1 MTTQRGQST
10 WFDAQ
15 TTAALLAI
23 DPHGLGGICVKSQ
36 FGPIRDA
43 WFALMQTQI
52 ASGAHFQKIPLQIQD
67 EQLLGGLDLEATLQ
81 YGKPIY
87 SAGLLAKSHGGFIVL
102 PMAERISP
110 HTIAHIL
117 QVVDRGEVRHPQQ
130 TAEFTPCAFGMIA
143 FDEGIAPDE
152 SIHPRLAEHM
162 AFEVRLD
169 QLSQNDCADSL
180 EITPTVIAEAKKR
193 LPEIGCDASFI
204 ESLMQSAAAFGVD
217 SIRAGLFAVRAA
229 KALAALR
236 NQDAVTEDE
245 VVDAARLVLSHRAT
259 RMPSS
264 REEQVPDDSADN
276 TDSAEDEEQ
285 PNEQESKSEQ
295 EQQAPDDP
303 NQNGDRDAD
312 VNEPKEN
319 MEQPSTDDLEE
330 LLIEAIRAGI
340 PPNALAQLSA
350 GLGRANSKQGS
361 KGQFGQLQKNAN
373 SGRPAESWRGLPKGG
388 KRLDLLKTIR
398 AAVPWQTMR
407 QVESKVTPSSPSQQ
421 RSRIQIRADDLH
433 VKRYQQRQ
441 GVVTIFLVDAS
452 GSSATQRL
460 AEAKGAVEQLLADCY
475 IRRDEVAMIALR
487 GRSADVVLPPT
498 RSLVRAKRNLAALP
512 GGGGTPLA
520 TGFVAVN
527 EMALTIRRKGMTPLI
542 VVMTDGVANV
552 TLEGVGGRER
562 AHQDALQTARQL
574 RAAGHAILF
583 IDTASA
589 PQALAE
595 ALATEMAAQY
605 LPLPYINSG
614 KAISQRA
621 AHLARQ

>member
-1 MTTQRGQST
+1 
-10 WFDAQ
+10 
-15 TTAALLAI
+15 
-23 DPHGLGGICVKSQ
+23 
-36 FGPIRDA
+36 
-43 WFALMQTQI
+43 
-52 ASGAHFQKIPLQIQD
+52 
-67 EQLLGGLDLEATLQ
+67 
-81 YGKPIY
+81 
-87 SAGLLAKSHGGFIVL
+87 
-102 PMAERISP
+102 
-110 HTIAHIL
+110 
-117 QVVDRGEVRHPQQ
+117 
-130 TAEFTPCAFGMIA
+130 MIA

-169 QLSQNDCADSL
+169 QLGLNDCSDSL

-193 LPEIGCDASFI
+193 LPEIECDASFI
-204 ESLMQSAAAFGVD
+204 ESLLQSAAAFGVD

-236 NQDAVTEDE
+236 NQNAVTEDE

-264 REEQVPDDSADN
+264 REEQEPDESAD
-276 TDSAEDEEQ
+276 DAEPPNEEQ
-285 PNEQESKSEQ
+285 SKSEQ
-295 EQQAPDDP
+295 DPQEQDDP
-303 NQNGDRDAD
+303 NQNGDRDTDA
-312 VNEPKEN
+312 NEPKEN
-319 MEQPSTDDLEE
+319 MEQPSADDLED
-330 LLIEAIRAGI
+330 LLIEAIKAGI
-340 PPNALAQLSA
+340 PPNALAQLNTE
-350 GLGRANSKQGS
+350 LGRANSKQGS

-373 SGRPAESWRGLPKGG
+373 SGRPTESWRGLPKGG

-407 QVESKVTPSSPSQQ
+407 QAESKIKLTTVNKQ

-487 GRSADVVLPPT
+487 GRTAEVVLPPT

-520 TGFVAVN
+520 TGFAAVN
-527 EMALTIRRKGMTPLI
+527 AMALSIRRKGMTPLI

-562 AHQDALQTARQL
+562 AHQDALHTARQL

-595 ALATEMAAQY
+595 ALANEMNAQY

>member
-1 MTTQRGQST
+1 
-10 WFDAQ
+10 
-15 TTAALLAI
+15 
-23 DPHGLGGICVKSQ
+23 
-36 FGPIRDA
+36 
-43 WFALMQTQI
+43 MQMQI
-52 ASGAHFQKIPLQIQD
+52 APGIQFQKIPLQIQD
-67 EQLLGGLDLEATLQ
+67 EQLLGGLDLEATLS

-87 SAGLLAKSHGGFIVL
+87 SSGLLAKSHGGFIVL

-130 TAEFTPCAFGMIA
+130 TAELTSCEFGMIA

-152 SIHPRLAEHM
+152 SMHPRLAEHM
-162 AFEVRLD
+162 AFEMRLD
-169 QLSQNDCADSL
+169 QLSQNDCTDSL
-180 EITPTVIAEAKKR
+180 EITPAVIAEAKQR
-193 LPEIGCDASFI
+193 LPKIECDTRFI

-245 VVDAARLVLSHRAT
+245 VVDAARLVLTHRAT

-264 REEQVPDDSADN
+264 REEQGLDEPDAEP
-276 TDSAEDEEQ
+276 DSAEDEER
-285 PNEQESKSEQ
+285 PNEDQNKSEQ
-295 EQQAPDDP
+295 EPQEQDDP
-303 NQNGDRDAD
+303 NQGKDSDTDA
-312 VNEPKEN
+312 NQPKEN
-319 MEQPSTDDLEE
+319 MEQPSPEDLEE

-340 PPNALAQLSA
+340 PPNALAQLTA

-407 QVESKVTPSSPSQQ
+407 QAETKAKPSSVHNQ

-433 VKRYQQRQ
+433 IKRYQQRQ

-487 GRSADVVLPPT
+487 GRTAEVVLPPT

-520 TGFVAVN
+520 TGFAAVN
-527 EMALTIRRKGMTPLI
+527 EMALSIRRKGMTPLI

-595 ALATEMAAQY
+595 ALANEMAAQY

-621 AHLARQ
+621 AQLARQ

>member
-1 MTTQRGQST
+1 MTTNSGQSA

-15 TTAALLAI
+15 TAAALLAI
-23 DPHGLGGICVKSQ
+23 DPHGLGGVCVKSQ
-36 FGPIRDA
+36 FGSIRDA
-43 WFALMQTQI
+43 WFSFFQTQL
-52 ASGAHFQKIPLQIQD
+52 APESHFQKIPLQIQR

-81 YGKPIY
+81 CGKPVY

-102 PMAERISP
+102 PMAERLSAD
-110 HTIAHIL
+110 TIAHL
-117 QVVDRGEVRHPQQ
+117 MQVLDRGAVDLQQ
-130 TAEFTPCAFGMIA
+130 QATDSMPCLFGMIA
-143 FDEGIAPDE
+143 FDEGIPPYE

-162 AFEVRLD
+162 AFQVNLD
-169 QLSQNDCADSL
+169 QLSLKDCADSL
-180 EITPTVIAEAKKR
+180 QITSTDIRKAKRR
-193 LPEIGCDASFI
+193 LPRIQCDSRFI
-204 ESLMQSAAAFGVD
+204 ESLVQSAAAFGIE
-217 SIRAGLFAVRAA
+217 SIRANLFAVHAA

-236 NQDAVTEDE
+236 HQDAVSEDE
-245 VVDAARLVLSHRAT
+245 VVDAARFVFSHRAT

-264 REEQVPDDSADN
+264 REE
-276 TDSAEDEEQ
+276 TQ
-285 PNEQESKSEQ
+285 PNEEDTEADSTEEADQPSASANEQKQNNDAELDSK
-295 EQQAPDDP
+295 
-303 NQNGDRDAD
+303 
-312 VNEPKEN
+312 EPKEN
-319 MEQPSTDDLEE
+319 TDQPSQDELEE
-330 LLIEAIRAGI
+330 LMVEAIRAGI

-350 GLGRANSKQGS
+350 GLGRANSKHSSQ
-361 KGQFGQLQKNAN
+361 GQFGQLQKNAA
-373 SGRPAESWRGLPKGG
+373 SGRPAESRRGLPKGG

-398 AAVPWQTMR
+398 AAIPWQAMR
-407 QVESKVTPSSPSQQ
+407 RTELQARPPIANQI
-421 RSRIQIRADDLH
+421 RSRIQIRVDDLH
-433 VKRYQQRQ
+433 IKRYQQRQ

-487 GRSADVVLPPT
+487 GRSAEVVLPPT

-520 TGFVAVN
+520 TGFAAVN
-527 EMALTIRRKGMTPLI
+527 EMALSIRRKGMTPLI

-552 TLEGVGGRER
+552 TLEGVGGREQ
-562 AHQDALQTARQL
+562 AHQDALNMASKL
-574 RAAGHAILF
+574 RIAGHAILF

-595 ALATEMAAQY
+595 ALADAMNAQY

>member
-1 MTTQRGQST
+1 
-10 WFDAQ
+10 
-15 TTAALLAI
+15 
-23 DPHGLGGICVKSQ
+23 
-36 FGPIRDA
+36 
-43 WFALMQTQI
+43 
-52 ASGAHFQKIPLQIQD
+52 
-67 EQLLGGLDLEATLQ
+67 
-81 YGKPIY
+81 
-87 SAGLLAKSHGGFIVL
+87 
-102 PMAERISP
+102 
-110 HTIAHIL
+110 
-117 QVVDRGEVRHPQQ
+117 
-130 TAEFTPCAFGMIA
+130 
-143 FDEGIAPDE
+143 
-152 SIHPRLAEHM
+152 M

-169 QLSQNDCADSL
+169 SLSLSDCTDSL
-180 EITPTVIAEAKKR
+180 EITPTVIAEAKER
-193 LPEIGCDASFI
+193 LPKIECDDHFI

-245 VVDAARLVLSHRAT
+245 VVDAARLVLTHRAT

-264 REEQVPDDSADN
+264 REEQEPDESTDDADSSN
-276 TDSAEDEEQ
+276 AEQDR
-285 PNEQESKSEQ
+285 Q
-295 EQQAPDDP
+295 EQDDP
-303 NQNGDRDAD
+303 NQNDDGDTDA
-312 VNEPKEN
+312 NEPKEN
-319 MEQPSTDDLEE
+319 REEPSADDLEE
-330 LLIEAIRAGI
+330 LLIEAIKAGI
-340 PPNALAQLSA
+340 PANALGQLNTE
-350 GLGRANSKQGS
+350 LGRANSKQGS

-407 QVESKVTPSSPSQQ
+407 QAESKLKPATVNKQ

-487 GRSADVVLPPT
+487 GRTADVVLPPT

-520 TGFVAVN
+520 TGFAAVN

-595 ALATEMAAQY
+595 ALAIEMAAQY

>member
-1 MTTQRGQST
+1 MTTQRGQSA

-36 FGPIRDA
+36 FGPIRDV
-43 WFALMQTQI
+43 WFAFLETQI
-52 ASGAHFQKIPLQIQD
+52 APGARFQKIPLQIQD
-67 EQLLGGLDLEATLQ
+67 EQLLGGLDLEATLS

-87 SAGLLAKSHGGFIVL
+87 SSGLLAKSHGGFIVL
-102 PMAERISP
+102 PMAERVPS

-130 TAEFTPCAFGMIA
+130 TAEFAPCLFGMIA
-143 FDEGIAPDE
+143 LDEGIGPDE
-152 SIHPRLAEHM
+152 SVHPRLAEHM

-169 QLSQNDCADSL
+169 QLSLNDCKDSL
-180 EITPTVIAEAKKR
+180 EITPAIIAEAKQR
-193 LPEIGCDASFI
+193 LPEIECDTRFI

-217 SIRAGLFAVRAA
+217 SIRAGLFAIRAA

-236 NQDAVTEDE
+236 SQQAVTEDE
-245 VVDAARLVLSHRAT
+245 VVDAARLVLTHRAT

-264 REEQVPDDSADN
+264 REEQGPDEPDAEP
-276 TDSAEDEEQ
+276 DSAEDKEQ
-285 PNEQESKSEQ
+285 PNEEQSTSEQ
-295 EQQAPDDP
+295 EPQAQDDSNKGQNTDA
-303 NQNGDRDAD
+303 NQ
-312 VNEPKEN
+312 PKEN
-319 MEQPSTDDLEE
+319 IEQPSADDLEE

-407 QVESKVTPSSPSQQ
+407 QADSKVKLPSVSNQ

-433 VKRYQQRQ
+433 IKRYQQRQ

-487 GRSADVVLPPT
+487 GRTAEVVLPPT

-520 TGFVAVN
+520 TGFAAVN
-527 EMALTIRRKGMTPLI
+527 AMALSIRRKGMTPLI

-562 AHQDALQTARQL
+562 AHQDALHTARQL

-589 PQALAE
+589 PQVLAE
-595 ALATEMAAQY
+595 ALANEMNAQY

-621 AHLARQ
+621 AYLARQ

>member
-43 WFALMQTQI
+43 WFAFLETKI
-52 ASGAHFQKIPLQIQD
+52 APGAHFQKIPLQIQA

-81 YGKPIY
+81 YGKPVY
-87 SAGLLAKSHGGFIVL
+87 STGLLAKSHGGFIVL
-102 PMAERISP
+102 PMAERILP
-110 HTIAHIL
+110 DTIAHIL

-130 TAEFTPCAFGMIA
+130 TAELTPCTFGMIA
-143 FDEGIAPDE
+143 FDEGIGPDE
-152 SIHPRLAEHM
+152 SMHPRLAEHM

-169 QLSQNDCADSL
+169 PLSLNDCTDSL

-193 LPEIGCDASFI
+193 LPEIECDPSFI

-217 SIRAGLFAVRAA
+217 SIRAGLFAVRTARA
-229 KALAALR
+229 MAALR

-264 REEQVPDDSADN
+264 REEQGPDESADD
-276 TDSAEDEEQ
+276 TDSAEDEER

-295 EQQAPDDP
+295 DPQEQDGP
-303 NQNGDRDAD
+303 NQNSDSDTDA
-312 VNEPKEN
+312 NESKEN
-319 MEQPSTDDLEE
+319 MEQPNADDLEE
-330 LLIEAIRAGI
+330 LLIEAIKAGI
-340 PPNALAQLSA
+340 PANALAQLNTE
-350 GLGRANSKQGS
+350 LGRANSKQSS

-407 QVESKVTPSSPSQQ
+407 QAESKAKLPAVNKQ

-487 GRSADVVLPPT
+487 GRNAEVVLPPT

-520 TGFVAVN
+520 TGFAAVN
-527 EMALTIRRKGMTPLI
+527 AMALSIRRKGMTPLI

-562 AHQDALQTARQL
+562 AHQDALHTARQL
-574 RAAGHAILF
+574 RTAGHAILF

-595 ALATEMAAQY
+595 ALAKEMAAQY

-621 AHLARQ
+621 AYLARQ

>member
-1 MTTQRGQST
+1 MTTQRGQSA

-36 FGPIRDA
+36 FGPIRDV
-43 WFALMQTQI
+43 WFAFLETQI
-52 ASGAHFQKIPLQIQD
+52 APGAHFQKIPLQIQD

-81 YGKPIY
+81 YGRPIY
-87 SAGLLAKSHGGFIVL
+87 STGLLAKSHGGFIVL
-102 PMAERISP
+102 PMAERVSP

-130 TAEFTPCAFGMIA
+130 TNEFAPCLFGMIA
-143 FDEGIAPDE
+143 LDEGIGPDE

-169 QLSQNDCADSL
+169 QLSLNDCKDSL
-180 EITPTVIAEAKKR
+180 EITPVVIAEAKQR
-193 LPEIGCDASFI
+193 LPEIECDTRFI

-217 SIRAGLFAVRAA
+217 SIRAGLFAIRAA

-236 NQDAVTEDE
+236 NQQAVTEDE
-245 VVDAARLVLSHRAT
+245 VVDAARLVLTHRAT

-264 REEQVPDDSADN
+264 REDLEPDAEP
-276 TDSAEDEEQ
+276 DSAEDKEQ
-285 PNEQESKSEQ
+285 PNEEQSTSEQ
-295 EQQAPDDP
+295 EPQEQDDP
-303 NQNGDRDAD
+303 NQGKDSDTDANQP
-312 VNEPKEN
+312 NENKE
-319 MEQPSTDDLEE
+319 EPSADDLEE

-407 QVESKVTPSSPSQQ
+407 QAESKVKLPSVSKQ

-433 VKRYQQRQ
+433 IKRYQQRQ

-487 GRSADVVLPPT
+487 GRTAEVVLPPT

-520 TGFVAVN
+520 TGFAAVN
-527 EMALTIRRKGMTPLI
+527 AMALSIRRKGMTPLI

-562 AHQDALQTARQL
+562 AHQDALHTARQL

-595 ALATEMAAQY
+595 ALANEMNAQY

-621 AHLARQ
+621 AYLARQ

>member
-1 MTTQRGQST
+1 MTTQRGQSA

-43 WFALMQTQI
+43 WFAFLDTQI
-52 ASGAHFQKIPLQIQD
+52 APGVHFQKIPLQIKD
-67 EQLLGGLDLEATLQ
+67 EQLLGGLDLEVTLQ
-81 YGKPIY
+81 YGKPVY
-87 SAGLLAKSHGGFIVL
+87 STGLLAKSHGGFIVL
-102 PMAERISP
+102 PMAERVSP
-110 HTIAHIL
+110 YTIAHIL
-117 QVVDRGEVRHPQQ
+117 QVVDRGEVRHPQNM
-130 TAEFTPCAFGMIA
+130 AELTPCAFGMIA
-143 FDEGIAPDE
+143 LDEGIAPDE
-152 SIHPRLAEHM
+152 SMHPRLAEHM

-169 QLSQNDCADSL
+169 QLALNDCTDSL

-193 LPEIGCDASFI
+193 LPGIECDASFI
-204 ESLMQSAAAFGVD
+204 ESLLQSAATFGVD
-217 SIRAGLFAVRAA
+217 SIRAGLFVVRAA
-229 KALAALR
+229 KAMAALR
-236 NQDAVTEDE
+236 NQNAVTEDE
-245 VVDAARLVLSHRAT
+245 VVDAARLVLTHRAT
-259 RMPSS
+259 RIPSS
-264 REEQVPDDSADN
+264 REEQGPDESLDDTNSAD
-276 TDSAEDEEQ
+276 DAEPPNEEQ
-285 PNEQESKSEQ
+285 SKSEQ
-295 EQQAPDDP
+295 DPQEQDDP
-303 NQNGDRDAD
+303 NQNGDGDTDA
-312 VNEPKEN
+312 NEPKQN
-319 MEQPSTDDLEE
+319 MEQPSRDDLEE
-330 LLIEAIRAGI
+330 LLIEAIKAGI
-340 PPNALAQLSA
+340 PANALAQLNTE
-350 GLGRANSKQGS
+350 LGRANSKQGS

-407 QVESKVTPSSPSQQ
+407 QAESKTKLPTVNKQ

-441 GVVTIFLVDAS
+441 GVVTIFLVDVS

-520 TGFVAVN
+520 TGFAAVN
-527 EMALTIRRKGMTPLI
+527 EMALSIRRKGMTPLI

-562 AHQDALQTARQL
+562 AHQDALHTARQL

-595 ALATEMAAQY
+595 ALAKEMAAQY

-621 AHLARQ
+621 AYLARQ

>member
-1 MTTQRGQST
+1 MTTQRGQSA

-43 WFALMQTQI
+43 WFAFLETQI
-52 ASGAHFQKIPLQIQD
+52 APGSHFQKIPLQIQD

-81 YGKPIY
+81 HGKPVY
-87 SAGLLAKSHGGFIVL
+87 STGLLAKSHGGFIVL

-117 QVVDRGEVRHPQQ
+117 QVVDRGEVRHPQN
-130 TAEFTPCAFGMIA
+130 TAELSPCAFGMIA

-152 SIHPRLAEHM
+152 SMHPRLAEHM

-169 QLSQNDCADSL
+169 PLSLNDCSDSL
-180 EITPTVIAEAKKR
+180 EITPIVIAEAKKR
-193 LPEIGCDASFI
+193 LPEIECDTRFI

-245 VVDAARLVLSHRAT
+245 VVDAARLVLTHRAT

-264 REEQVPDDSADN
+264 REEQEPDESADEVEPPN
-276 TDSAEDEEQ
+276 EEQ
-285 PNEQESKSEQ
+285 SKSEQ
-295 EQQAPDDP
+295 DPQEQDDP
-303 NQNGDRDAD
+303 NQNGDGDTDA
-312 VNEPKEN
+312 NEPKEN

-330 LLIEAIRAGI
+330 LLIEAIKAGI
-340 PPNALAQLSA
+340 PANALAQLNTE
-350 GLGRANSKQGS
+350 LGRANSKQGS

-373 SGRPAESWRGLPKGG
+373 SGRPAESWRGLPKSG

-407 QVESKVTPSSPSQQ
+407 QAESKTKLPAVNRQ
-421 RSRIQIRADDLH
+421 RSRIQIRVDDLH

-520 TGFVAVN
+520 TGFAAVN
-527 EMALTIRRKGMTPLI
+527 AMALSIRRKGMTPLI

-595 ALATEMAAQY
+595 ALANEMAAQY

>member
-1 MTTQRGQST
+1 MTTQRGQSA

-36 FGPIRDA
+36 FGSIRDA
-43 WFALMQTQI
+43 WFAFLGTQI
-52 ASGAHFQKIPLQIQD
+52 SPNAHFQKIPLQIQD

-81 YGKPIY
+81 YGKPVY
-87 SAGLLAKSHGGFIVL
+87 STGLLAKSHGGFIVL

-117 QVVDRGEVRHPQQ
+117 QVADRGEVRHPQN

-169 QLSQNDCADSL
+169 QLGLNDCTDSL
-180 EITPTVIAEAKKR
+180 EITPAVIAEAKKR
-193 LPEIGCDASFI
+193 LLEIECDASFI
-204 ESLMQSAAAFGVD
+204 ESLLQSAAAFGVD

-264 REEQVPDDSADN
+264 REEQEPDESAD
-276 TDSAEDEEQ
+276 DAEPPNEEQ
-285 PNEQESKSEQ
+285 SKSEQ
-295 EQQAPDDP
+295 DPQEQDDP
-303 NQNGDRDAD
+303 NQNGDRDTDA
-312 VNEPKEN
+312 NEPKEN
-319 MEQPSTDDLEE
+319 MEQPSADDLED
-330 LLIEAIRAGI
+330 LLIEAIKAGI
-340 PPNALAQLSA
+340 PPNALAQLNTE
-350 GLGRANSKQGS
+350 LGRANSKQGS

-373 SGRPAESWRGLPKGG
+373 SGRPTESWRGLPKGG

-407 QVESKVTPSSPSQQ
+407 QAESKIKLTTVNKQ

-487 GRSADVVLPPT
+487 GRTADVVLPPT

-520 TGFVAVN
+520 TGFAAVN
-527 EMALTIRRKGMTPLI
+527 AMALSIRRKGMTPLI
-542 VVMTDGVANV
+542 VVMTDGIANV

-562 AHQDALQTARQL
+562 AHQDALHTARQL

-595 ALATEMAAQY
+595 ALANEMAAQY

>member
-1 MTTQRGQST
+1 MTTQRGQSA

-36 FGPIRDA
+36 FGPIRDV
-43 WFALMQTQI
+43 WFAFLETQI
-52 ASGAHFQKIPLQIQD
+52 APGAHFQKIPLQIQD

-81 YGKPIY
+81 YGRPIY
-87 SAGLLAKSHGGFIVL
+87 STGLLAKSHGGFIVL
-102 PMAERISP
+102 PMAERVSP

-130 TAEFTPCAFGMIA
+130 TNEFAPCLFGMIA
-143 FDEGIAPDE
+143 LDEGIGPDE

-169 QLSQNDCADSL
+169 QLSLNDCKDFL
-180 EITPTVIAEAKKR
+180 EITPAVIAEAKQR
-193 LPEIGCDASFI
+193 LPEIECDTRFI

-217 SIRAGLFAVRAA
+217 SIRAGLFAIRAA

-236 NQDAVTEDE
+236 NQQAVTEDE
-245 VVDAARLVLSHRAT
+245 VVDAARLVLTHRAT

-264 REEQVPDDSADN
+264 REDLESDAEP
-276 TDSAEDEEQ
+276 DSAEEEER
-285 PNEQESKSEQ
+285 PNEDQSKSEKEPQ
-295 EQQAPDDP
+295 EQDDP
-303 NQNGDRDAD
+303 NQGKDSDTDANQP
-312 VNEPKEN
+312 NENKE
-319 MEQPSTDDLEE
+319 EPSADDLEE

-350 GLGRANSKQGS
+350 RLGRANSKQGS

-407 QVESKVTPSSPSQQ
+407 QAESKVKLPSVSKQ

-433 VKRYQQRQ
+433 IKRYQQRQ

-487 GRSADVVLPPT
+487 GRTAEVVLPPT

-520 TGFVAVN
+520 TGFAAVN
-527 EMALTIRRKGMTPLI
+527 AMALSIRRKGMTPLI

-562 AHQDALQTARQL
+562 AHQDALHTARQL

-583 IDTASA
+583 IDTAST
-589 PQALAE
+589 PQVLAE
-595 ALATEMAAQY
+595 ALANEMNAQY

-621 AHLARQ
+621 AYLARQ

>member
-1 MTTQRGQST
+1 MTTQRGQSA

-36 FGPIRDA
+36 FGPIRDT
-43 WFALMQTQI
+43 WFAFLETQI
-52 ASGAHFQKIPLQIQD
+52 APGVHFQKIPLQIQD
-67 EQLLGGLDLEATLQ
+67 EQLLGGLDLETTLQ
-81 YGKPIY
+81 YGKPVY
-87 SAGLLAKSHGGFIVL
+87 GTGLLAKSHGGFIVL
-102 PMAERISP
+102 PMAERVSP

-117 QVVDRGEVRHPQQ
+117 QVVDRGAVRHPQQ
-130 TAEFTPCAFGMIA
+130 TAELTPCKFGMIA
-143 FDEGIAPDE
+143 LDEGIGPDE
-152 SIHPRLAEHM
+152 SVHPRLAEHM

-169 QLSQNDCADSL
+169 QLGLNDCKDSL
-180 EITPTVIAEAKKR
+180 EITPAVIAEAKQR
-193 LPEIGCDASFI
+193 LPEIECDARFI
-204 ESLMQSAAAFGVD
+204 ESLMQSASAFGVD

-236 NQDAVTEDE
+236 NQQAVTEDE

-264 REEQVPDDSADN
+264 REEFEPDAEP
-276 TDSAEDEEQ
+276 DSAEDEER
-285 PNEQESKSEQ
+285 PNEDQSTSEQ
-295 EQQAPDDP
+295 EQPVQDDS
-303 NQNGDRDAD
+303 NRAKDSDAD
-312 VNEPKEN
+312 ANQPKEN
-319 MEQPSTDDLEE
+319 IEQPSADDLEE

-340 PPNALAQLSA
+340 PPNALAQLTA

-407 QVESKVTPSSPSQQ
+407 QAQSKIKPLSVNNQ

-433 VKRYQQRQ
+433 IKRYQQRQ

-487 GRSADVVLPPT
+487 GRTAEVVLPPT

-520 TGFVAVN
+520 TGFAAVN
-527 EMALTIRRKGMTPLI
+527 AMALSIRRKGMTPLI

-552 TLEGVGGRER
+552 TLEGIGGRER
-562 AHQDALQTARQL
+562 AHQDALHTARQL

-595 ALATEMAAQY
+595 ALANEMNAQY

-621 AHLARQ
+621 AYLARQ

>member
-1 MTTQRGQST
+1 MTTQRGQSA

-43 WFALMQTQI
+43 WFAFMQTQI
-52 ASGAHFQKIPLQIQD
+52 APGIHFQKIPLQIQD
-67 EQLLGGLDLEATLQ
+67 EQLLGGLDLEATLS

-87 SAGLLAKSHGGFIVL
+87 SSGLLAKSHGGFIVL
-102 PMAERISP
+102 PMAERVSP

-130 TAEFTPCAFGMIA
+130 TAEFAPCLFGMIA
-143 FDEGIAPDE
+143 LDEGIGSDE
-152 SIHPRLAEHM
+152 SFHPRLAEHM

-169 QLSQNDCADSL
+169 QLSLNDGKDSL
-180 EITPTVIAEAKKR
+180 EITPAVIAEAKQR
-193 LPEIGCDASFI
+193 LPEIECDARFI
-204 ESLMQSAAAFGVD
+204 ESLMQSAAAFGVN

-236 NQDAVTEDE
+236 NQQAVTEDE
-245 VVDAARLVLSHRAT
+245 VVDAARLVLTHRAT
-259 RMPSS
+259 CMPSS
-264 REEQVPDDSADN
+264 REEQGPDEPEAEP
-276 TDSAEDEEQ
+276 DSAEDAEQ
-285 PNEQESKSEQ
+285 PNEEQSKSEQ
-295 EQQAPDDP
+295 EQQAQDDS
-303 NQNGDRDAD
+303 NQGKDNDAD
-312 VNEPKEN
+312 ANQPKEN
-319 MEQPSTDDLEE
+319 IEQPSADDLEE

-350 GLGRANSKQGS
+350 RLGRANSKQGS

-373 SGRPAESWRGLPKGG
+373 AGRPAESWRGLPKGG

-407 QVESKVTPSSPSQQ
+407 QAESRPKPPLVSNQ

-433 VKRYQQRQ
+433 IKRYQQRQ

-487 GRSADVVLPPT
+487 GRTAEVVLPPT

-520 TGFVAVN
+520 TGFAAVN
-527 EMALTIRRKGMTPLI
+527 ALALSIRRKGMTPLI

-562 AHQDALQTARQL
+562 AHQDALHTARQL

-595 ALATEMAAQY
+595 ALANEMNAQY

-621 AHLARQ
+621 AYLARQ

>member
-1 MTTQRGQST
+1 MTTQRSQSA

-36 FGPIRDA
+36 FGPIRDV
-43 WFALMQTQI
+43 WFAFLETQI
-52 ASGAHFQKIPLQIQD
+52 APGARFQKIPLQIQD
-67 EQLLGGLDLEATLQ
+67 EQLLGGLDLEATLS

-87 SAGLLAKSHGGFIVL
+87 SSGLLAKSHGGFIVL
-102 PMAERISP
+102 PMAERVSP

-130 TAEFTPCAFGMIA
+130 TAEFAPCLFGMIA
-143 FDEGIAPDE
+143 LDEGIGPDE
-152 SIHPRLAEHM
+152 SVHPRLAEHM

-169 QLSQNDCADSL
+169 QLSLNDSKDSL
-180 EITPTVIAEAKKR
+180 EITPAVIAEAKQR
-193 LPEIGCDASFI
+193 LPEIECDARFI
-204 ESLMQSAAAFGVD
+204 ESLMQSATAFGVD
-217 SIRAGLFAVRAA
+217 SIRAGLFAIRAA

-236 NQDAVTEDE
+236 SQQAVTEDE
-245 VVDAARLVLSHRAT
+245 VVDAARLVLTHRAT

-264 REEQVPDDSADN
+264 REEQGPDEPDAEP
-276 TDSAEDEEQ
+276 DSAEDKEQ
-285 PNEQESKSEQ
+285 PNEEQSTSEQ
-295 EQQAPDDP
+295 EPQAQDDSNQGKDSDTDANQP
-303 NQNGDRDAD
+303 NENKE
-312 VNEPKEN
+312 EP
-319 MEQPSTDDLEE
+319 SADDLEE

-407 QVESKVTPSSPSQQ
+407 QAESRLKPPSVSNQ

-433 VKRYQQRQ
+433 IKRYQQRQ

-487 GRSADVVLPPT
+487 GRTAEIVLPPT

-520 TGFVAVN
+520 TGFAAVN
-527 EMALTIRRKGMTPLI
+527 AMALSVRRKGMTPLI

-595 ALATEMAAQY
+595 ALANEMNAQY

-621 AHLARQ
+621 AYLARQ

>member
-1 MTTQRGQST
+1 MTTERGQSA

-43 WFALMQTQI
+43 WFAFMQTQI
-52 ASGAHFQKIPLQIQD
+52 APGIHFQKIPLQIQD
-67 EQLLGGLDLEATLQ
+67 EQLLGGLDLEATLS
-81 YGKPIY
+81 YGKSIY
-87 SAGLLAKSHGGFIVL
+87 SSGLLAKSHGGFIVL
-102 PMAERISP
+102 PMAERISQ
-110 HTIAHIL
+110 HTIAHIM
-117 QVVDRGEVRHPQQ
+117 QVLDRGEVRHPQQ
-130 TAEFTPCAFGMIA
+130 TAELAPCLFGMIA
-143 FDEGIAPDE
+143 LDEGIGPDE

-169 QLSQNDCADSL
+169 HLSQNDCKDSL
-180 EITPTVIAEAKKR
+180 EITPAVIAEAKQR
-193 LPEIGCDASFI
+193 LPEIECDTRFI

-264 REEQVPDDSADN
+264 REEQGPDESSDD
-276 TDSAEDEEQ
+276 TDSAEDEER
-285 PNEQESKSEQ
+285 PNEDQSKSEQ
-295 EQQAPDDP
+295 DPQERDDP
-303 NQNGDRDAD
+303 NQGKDSDAD
-312 VNEPKEN
+312 ANQPEEN
-319 MEQPSTDDLEE
+319 MEQPSADDLEE
-330 LLIEAIRAGI
+330 LLIEAIKAGI
-340 PPNALAQLSA
+340 PANALAQLSPE
-350 GLGRANSKQGS
+350 LGRANSKQGS

-398 AAVPWQTMR
+398 AAVPWQSMR
-407 QVESKVTPSSPSQQ
+407 QAESKVKQPAVNRQ
-421 RSRIQIRADDLH
+421 RSRIQIRVDDLH
-433 VKRYQQRQ
+433 IKRYQQRQ

-487 GRSADVVLPPT
+487 GRTAEVVLPPT

-520 TGFVAVN
+520 TGFTAVN
-527 EMALTIRRKGMTPLI
+527 EMALSIRRKGMTPLI

-595 ALATEMAAQY
+595 ALANEMNAQY

>member
-1 MTTQRGQST
+1 MTTQRGQSA

-43 WFALMQTQI
+43 WFAFLETQI
-52 ASGAHFQKIPLQIQD
+52 APNAHFQKIPLQIQD

-81 YGKPIY
+81 YGKPVY
-87 SAGLLAKSHGGFIVL
+87 STGLLAKSHGGFIVL

-130 TAEFTPCAFGMIA
+130 TSELTPCAFGMIA

-152 SIHPRLAEHM
+152 SMHPRLAEHM

-169 QLSQNDCADSL
+169 QLGLNDCTDSL

-193 LPEIGCDASFI
+193 LPEIECDASYI
-204 ESLMQSAAAFGVD
+204 ESLLQSAAAFGVD

-229 KALAALR
+229 KAMAALR
-236 NQDAVTEDE
+236 NQNAVTEDE
-245 VVDAARLVLSHRAT
+245 VVDAARLVLTHRAT

-264 REEQVPDDSADN
+264 REEQEPDESAD
-276 TDSAEDEEQ
+276 DAELPNEEQ
-285 PNEQESKSEQ
+285 APQ
-295 EQQAPDDP
+295 EQDIR
-303 NQNGDRDAD
+303 NQNGDSDTDA
-312 VNEPKEN
+312 NEPKEN
-319 MEQPSTDDLEE
+319 IEQPSADDLEE
-330 LLIEAIRAGI
+330 LLIEAIKAGI
-340 PPNALAQLSA
+340 PANALAQLNTE
-350 GLGRANSKQGS
+350 LGRANSKHGS

-407 QVESKVTPSSPSQQ
+407 QAESKVKLSSANNQ

-441 GVVTIFLVDAS
+441 GVVTVFLVDAS

-475 IRRDEVAMIALR
+475 IRRDEVANDCLAWPLRRRSIA
-487 GRSADVVLPPT
+487 AD
-498 RSLVRAKRNLAALP
+498 
-512 GGGGTPLA
+512 
-520 TGFVAVN
+520 
-527 EMALTIRRKGMTPLI
+527 
-542 VVMTDGVANV
+542 
-552 TLEGVGGRER
+552 
-562 AHQDALQTARQL
+562 
-574 RAAGHAILF
+574 AIL
-583 IDTASA
+583 SSC
-589 PQALAE
+589 QAQFSVFAWRRRN
-595 ALATEMAAQY
+595 
-605 LPLPYINSG
+605 PLGNWFCCG
-614 KAISQRA
+614 E
-621 AHLARQ
+621 

>member
-1 MTTQRGQST
+1 MTTQRGQSA

-43 WFALMQTQI
+43 WFAFLETQI
-52 ASGAHFQKIPLQIQD
+52 APGAHFQKIPLQIQD

-81 YGKPIY
+81 YGKPVY
-87 SAGLLAKSHGGFIVL
+87 STGLLAKSHGGFIVL

-117 QVVDRGEVRHPQQ
+117 QVVDRGEVRHPQKL
-130 TAEFTPCAFGMIA
+130 AELTPCRFGMIA

-152 SIHPRLAEHM
+152 SMPPRLAEHM

-169 QLSQNDCADSL
+169 HLSLNDCSDSL
-180 EITPTVIAEAKKR
+180 EITPIVIAEAKNR
-193 LPEIGCDASFI
+193 LLEIECDASFI
-204 ESLMQSAAAFGVD
+204 ESLLQSAAAFGVD

-264 REEQVPDDSADN
+264 REEEELDESAD
-276 TDSAEDEEQ
+276 DAEPPNEEQ
-285 PNEQESKSEQ
+285 SKSEQ
-295 EQQAPDDP
+295 DPQDQDEP
-303 NQNGDRDAD
+303 NQNGDGDTDA
-312 VNEPKEN
+312 NEPKEN
-319 MEQPSTDDLEE
+319 MEQPSADDLEE
-330 LLIEAIRAGI
+330 LLIEAIKAGI
-340 PPNALAQLSA
+340 PANALAQLNTE
-350 GLGRANSKQGS
+350 LGRANSKQGS

-407 QVESKVTPSSPSQQ
+407 QAESKAALSPSNKQ

-487 GRSADVVLPPT
+487 GRTADVVLPPT

-520 TGFVAVN
+520 TGFAAVN
-527 EMALTIRRKGMTPLI
+527 EMALSIRRKGMTPLI

-562 AHQDALQTARQL
+562 AHQDALHTARQL

-595 ALATEMAAQY
+595 ALAKEMAAQY

-621 AHLARQ
+621 AYLARQ

>member
-1 MTTQRGQST
+1 MTTQRGQSA

-43 WFALMQTQI
+43 WFAFLQVQI
-52 ASGAHFQKIPLQIQD
+52 APSAHFQKIPLQIQD

-81 YGKPIY
+81 HGKPVY
-87 SAGLLAKSHGGFIVL
+87 STGLLAKSHGGFIVL

-117 QVVDRGEVRHPQQ
+117 QVVDRSEVRHPQK
-130 TAEFTPCAFGMIA
+130 TAELSPCMFGMIA
-143 FDEGIAPDE
+143 LDEGIAPDE
-152 SIHPRLAEHM
+152 SVHPRLAEHM
-162 AFEVRLD
+162 AFEVHLD
-169 QLSQNDCADSL
+169 PLSLSDCGDSL
-180 EITPTVIAEAKKR
+180 EITPAVIVEAKKR
-193 LPEIGCDASFI
+193 LPEIECDVRFI
-204 ESLMQSAAAFGVD
+204 ESLMQSAVAFGVD
-217 SIRAGLFAVRAA
+217 SIRAGLFAVRTA

-245 VVDAARLVLSHRAT
+245 VVDAARLVLTHRAT

-264 REEQVPDDSADN
+264 REEQVPDESSDD
-276 TDSAEDEEQ
+276 AEP
-285 PNEQESKSEQ
+285 PNEDQSKSEQ
-295 EQQAPDDP
+295 DLQERDDLH
-303 NQNGDRDAD
+303 QKDDSD
-312 VNEPKEN
+312 TDTSEPKEN
-319 MEQPSTDDLEE
+319 MEQPSSDDLEE
-330 LLIEAIRAGI
+330 LLIEAIKAGI
-340 PPNALAQLSA
+340 PANALAQLNTEF
-350 GLGRANSKQGS
+350 GRANSKQGS

-407 QVESKVTPSSPSQQ
+407 QAESKLKPTSVNKQ

-487 GRSADVVLPPT
+487 GRTADVVLPPT

-520 TGFVAVN
+520 TGFAAVN
-527 EMALTIRRKGMTPLI
+527 EMALAIRRKGMTPLI

-562 AHQDALQTARQL
+562 AHQDALHTARQL
-574 RAAGHAILF
+574 RTAGHAILF

>member
-1 MTTQRGQST
+1 MTTQRGQSA

-36 FGPIRDA
+36 FGPIRDV
-43 WFALMQTQI
+43 WFAFLETQI
-52 ASGAHFQKIPLQIQD
+52 APGAHFQKIPLQIQD

-87 SAGLLAKSHGGFIVL
+87 GTGLLAKSHGGFIVL
-102 PMAERISP
+102 PMAERVSP

-130 TAEFTPCAFGMIA
+130 TDEFAPCLFGMIA
-143 FDEGIAPDE
+143 LDEGIGPDE

-169 QLSQNDCADSL
+169 QLSLNDCKDSL
-180 EITPTVIAEAKKR
+180 EITPAVIAEAKQR
-193 LPEIGCDASFI
+193 LPEIECDARFI

-229 KALAALR
+229 KTLAALR
-236 NQDAVTEDE
+236 NQQAVTEDE
-245 VVDAARLVLSHRAT
+245 VVDAARLVLTHRAT

-264 REEQVPDDSADN
+264 REEFEPNEPDAEP
-276 TDSAEDEEQ
+276 DSAEDKEQ
-285 PNEQESKSEQ
+285 PNEEQSTSEQ
-295 EQQAPDDP
+295 ETQAQDDS
-303 NQNGDRDAD
+303 NQGQDTDA
-312 VNEPKEN
+312 NQPKEN
-319 MEQPSTDDLEE
+319 IEQPSADDLEE

-407 QVESKVTPSSPSQQ
+407 QAESRLKPPSVSNQ

-433 VKRYQQRQ
+433 IKRYQQRQ

-487 GRSADVVLPPT
+487 GRTAEVVLPPT

-520 TGFVAVN
+520 TGFAAVN
-527 EMALTIRRKGMTPLI
+527 AMALSIRRKGMTPLI

-562 AHQDALQTARQL
+562 AHQDALHTARQL

-595 ALATEMAAQY
+595 ALANEMNAQY

-621 AHLARQ
+621 AYLARQ

>member
-1 MTTQRGQST
+1 MTTQRGQSA

-36 FGPIRDA
+36 FGSIRDA
-43 WFALMQTQI
+43 WFAFLGTQI
-52 ASGAHFQKIPLQIQD
+52 SPNAHFQKIPLQIQD

-81 YGKPIY
+81 YGKPVY
-87 SAGLLAKSHGGFIVL
+87 STGLLAKSHGGFIVL

-117 QVVDRGEVRHPQQ
+117 QVVDRGEVRHPQN

-169 QLSQNDCADSL
+169 QLGLNDCTDSL
-180 EITPTVIAEAKKR
+180 EITPAVIAEAKKR
-193 LPEIGCDASFI
+193 LLEIECDASFI
-204 ESLMQSAAAFGVD
+204 ESLLQSAAAFGVD

-264 REEQVPDDSADN
+264 REEQEPDESAD
-276 TDSAEDEEQ
+276 DAEPPNEEQ
-285 PNEQESKSEQ
+285 SKSEQ
-295 EQQAPDDP
+295 DPQEQDDP
-303 NQNGDRDAD
+303 NQNGDRDTDA
-312 VNEPKEN
+312 NEPKEN
-319 MEQPSTDDLEE
+319 MEQPSADDLED
-330 LLIEAIRAGI
+330 LLIEAIKAGI
-340 PPNALAQLSA
+340 PPNALAQLNTE
-350 GLGRANSKQGS
+350 LGRANSKQGS

-373 SGRPAESWRGLPKGG
+373 SGRPTESWRGLPKGG

-407 QVESKVTPSSPSQQ
+407 QAESKIKLTTVNKQ

-487 GRSADVVLPPT
+487 GRTAEVVLPPT

-520 TGFVAVN
+520 TGFAAVN
-527 EMALTIRRKGMTPLI
+527 AMALSIRRKGMTPLI
-542 VVMTDGVANV
+542 VVMTDGIANV

-562 AHQDALQTARQL
+562 AHQDALHTARQL

-595 ALATEMAAQY
+595 ALANEMAAQY

-614 KAISQRA
+614 KVISQRA

>member
-1 MTTQRGQST
+1 
-10 WFDAQ
+10 
-15 TTAALLAI
+15 
-23 DPHGLGGICVKSQ
+23 
-36 FGPIRDA
+36 
-43 WFALMQTQI
+43 MQ
-52 ASGAHFQKIPLQIQD
+52 
-67 EQLLGGLDLEATLQ
+67 
-81 YGKPIY
+81 
-87 SAGLLAKSHGGFIVL
+87 VL
-102 PMAERISP
+102 
-110 HTIAHIL
+110 
-117 QVVDRGEVRHPQQ
+117 DRGEVRHPQQ
-130 TAEFTPCAFGMIA
+130 TAEFTPCLFGMIA
-143 FDEGIAPDE
+143 LDEGIGPDE

-162 AFEVRLD
+162 AFEVRFD
-169 QLSQNDCADSL
+169 QLSLNDCTDSL

-193 LPEIGCDASFI
+193 LTEIECDIRFI

-236 NQDAVTEDE
+236 NQQAVTEDE

-264 REEQVPDDSADN
+264 REELEPDEPAAEP
-276 TDSAEDEEQ
+276 DSAEDAEEQ
-285 PNEQESKSEQ
+285 PNEEQSKSEQ
-295 EQQAPDDP
+295 EPQTQDDP
-303 NQNGDRDAD
+303 NQGKDSDTDA
-312 VNEPKEN
+312 NQPKEN
-319 MEQPSTDDLEE
+319 TEQPSADDLEE

-361 KGQFGQLQKNAN
+361 HGQFGQLQKNAN
-373 SGRPAESWRGLPKGG
+373 AGRPAESWRGLPKGG

-407 QVESKVTPSSPSQQ
+407 QAESKVKQPTVNKQ

-433 VKRYQQRQ
+433 IKRYQQRQ

-475 IRRDEVAMIALR
+475 NRRDEVAMIALR
-487 GRSADVVLPPT
+487 GRTAEIVLPPT

-520 TGFVAVN
+520 TGFAAVN
-527 EMALTIRRKGMTPLI
+527 EMALSIRRKGMTPLI

-562 AHQDALQTARQL
+562 AHQDALHTARQV

-595 ALATEMAAQY
+595 ALAKEMAAQY

-621 AHLARQ
+621 AYLARQ

>member
-1 MTTQRGQST
+1 MTTQRGQSA

-23 DPHGLGGICVKSQ
+23 DPHGLGGICIKSQ

-43 WFALMQTQI
+43 WFSFLGTQI
-52 ASGAHFQKIPLQIQD
+52 APNAHFQKIPLQIQD

-81 YGKPIY
+81 YGKPVY
-87 SAGLLAKSHGGFIVL
+87 STGLLAKSHGGFIVL

-117 QVVDRGEVRHPQQ
+117 QVADRGEVRHPQN

-169 QLSQNDCADSL
+169 QLGLNDCTDSL
-180 EITPTVIAEAKKR
+180 EITPAVIAEAKKR
-193 LPEIGCDASFI
+193 LLEIECDASFI
-204 ESLMQSAAAFGVD
+204 ESLLQSAAAFGVD

-264 REEQVPDDSADN
+264 REEQEPDESAD
-276 TDSAEDEEQ
+276 DAEPPNEEQ
-285 PNEQESKSEQ
+285 SKSEQ
-295 EQQAPDDP
+295 DPQEQDDP
-303 NQNGDRDAD
+303 NQNGDRDTDA
-312 VNEPKEN
+312 NEPKEN
-319 MEQPSTDDLEE
+319 MEQPSADDLED
-330 LLIEAIRAGI
+330 LLIEAIKAGI
-340 PPNALAQLSA
+340 PPNALAQLNTE
-350 GLGRANSKQGS
+350 LGRANSKQGS

-407 QVESKVTPSSPSQQ
+407 QAESKVKLPSVNNQ
-421 RSRIQIRADDLH
+421 RSRIRIRADDLH
-433 VKRYQQRQ
+433 IKRYQQRQ

-487 GRSADVVLPPT
+487 GRTAEVVLPPT

-520 TGFVAVN
+520 TGFAAVN
-527 EMALTIRRKGMTPLI
+527 AMALSIRRKGMTPLI

-562 AHQDALQTARQL
+562 AHQDALHTARQL

-589 PQALAE
+589 PQVLAE
-595 ALATEMAAQY
+595 ALANEMNAQY

-621 AHLARQ
+621 AYLARQ

>member
-1 MTTQRGQST
+1 MTTQRGQSA

-36 FGPIRDA
+36 FGSIRDV
-43 WFALMQTQI
+43 WFAFLETQI
-52 ASGAHFQKIPLQIQD
+52 APGAHFQKIPLQIQD

-87 SAGLLAKSHGGFIVL
+87 STGLLAKSHGGFIVL
-102 PMAERISP
+102 PMAERVSP

-130 TAEFTPCAFGMIA
+130 TNEFAPCLFGMIA
-143 FDEGIAPDE
+143 LDEGIGPDE

-169 QLSQNDCADSL
+169 QLSLNDCKDFL
-180 EITPTVIAEAKKR
+180 EITPAVIAEAKQR
-193 LPEIGCDASFI
+193 LPEIECDTRFI

-217 SIRAGLFAVRAA
+217 SIRAGLFAIRAA

-236 NQDAVTEDE
+236 NQQAVTEDE
-245 VVDAARLVLSHRAT
+245 VVDAARLVLTHRAT

-264 REEQVPDDSADN
+264 REEQGPDEPDAEP
-276 TDSAEDEEQ
+276 DSAEDKEQ
-285 PNEQESKSEQ
+285 LNEDQSTSEQ
-295 EQQAPDDP
+295 EPQAQDDS
-303 NQNGDRDAD
+303 NQGQDTNA
-312 VNEPKEN
+312 NQPQENKEEP
-319 MEQPSTDDLEE
+319 SADDLEE

-350 GLGRANSKQGS
+350 RLGRANSKQGS

-407 QVESKVTPSSPSQQ
+407 QAEFKVKQPAVSKQ

-433 VKRYQQRQ
+433 IKRYQQRQ

-475 IRRDEVAMIALR
+475 IWRDEVAMIALR
-487 GRSADVVLPPT
+487 GRTAEVVLPPT

-520 TGFVAVN
+520 TGFAAVN
-527 EMALTIRRKGMTPLI
+527 AMALSIRRKGMTPLI

-562 AHQDALQTARQL
+562 AHQDALHTARQL

-595 ALATEMAAQY
+595 ALANEMNAQY

-621 AHLARQ
+621 AYLARQ

>member
-1 MTTQRGQST
+1 MTTQRGQSA

-36 FGPIRDA
+36 FGSIRDV
-43 WFALMQTQI
+43 WFAFLEMQI
-52 ASGAHFQKIPLQIQD
+52 APGAHFQKIPLQIQD

-87 SAGLLAKSHGGFIVL
+87 STGLLAKSHGGFIVL
-102 PMAERISP
+102 PMAERVSP

-130 TAEFTPCAFGMIA
+130 TNEFAPCLFGMIA
-143 FDEGIAPDE
+143 LDEGIGPDE

-169 QLSQNDCADSL
+169 QLSLDDCKDSL
-180 EITPTVIAEAKKR
+180 EITPVVIAEAKQR
-193 LPEIGCDASFI
+193 LPEIECDTRFI

-217 SIRAGLFAVRAA
+217 SIRAGLFAIRAA

-236 NQDAVTEDE
+236 NQQAVTEDE
-245 VVDAARLVLSHRAT
+245 VVDAARLVLTHRAT
-259 RMPSS
+259 RIPSS
-264 REEQVPDDSADN
+264 REDLEPDAEP
-276 TDSAEDEEQ
+276 DSAEDKEQ
-285 PNEQESKSEQ
+285 PNEEQSTSEQ
-295 EQQAPDDP
+295 EPQEQDDP
-303 NQNGDRDAD
+303 NQGKDSDTDANQP
-312 VNEPKEN
+312 NENKE
-319 MEQPSTDDLEE
+319 EPSADDLEE

-350 GLGRANSKQGS
+350 RLGRANSKQGS

-407 QVESKVTPSSPSQQ
+407 QAESKVKLPSVSKQ

-433 VKRYQQRQ
+433 IKRYQQRQ

-487 GRSADVVLPPT
+487 GRTAEVVLPPT

-520 TGFVAVN
+520 TGFAAVN
-527 EMALTIRRKGMTPLI
+527 AMALSIRRKGMTPLI

-562 AHQDALQTARQL
+562 AHQDALHTARQL

-595 ALATEMAAQY
+595 ALANEMNAQY

-621 AHLARQ
+621 AYLARQ

>member
-1 MTTQRGQST
+1 MTTQRGQSA

-15 TTAALLAI
+15 TTAVLLAI

-43 WFALMQTQI
+43 WFAFLKTQI
-52 ASGAHFQKIPLQIQD
+52 VLGTHFQKIPLQIQD

-81 YGKPIY
+81 CGKPVY
-87 SAGLLAKSHGGFIVL
+87 SNGLLAKSNGGFIVL
-102 PMAERISP
+102 PMAERMSP

-130 TAEFTPCAFGMIA
+130 TAEFSPCTFGMIA
-143 FDEGIAPDE
+143 FDESIGPDE
-152 SIHPRLAEHM
+152 SMHPRLAEHM
-162 AFEVRLD
+162 AFEVRFD
-169 QLSQNDCADSL
+169 QLSLNECKDAL

-193 LPEIGCDASFI
+193 LPGIECDDSFV

-236 NQDAVTEDE
+236 NQNAVTEDE

-264 REEQVPDDSADN
+264 REEQEPDESAADA
-276 TDSAEDEEQ
+276 DSAEGEEQ

-295 EQQAPDDP
+295 DPQEQDGP
-303 NQNGDRDAD
+303 NQNGDSDTDA
-312 VNEPKEN
+312 NEFKEN
-319 MEQPSTDDLEE
+319 MEQPNADDLEE

-340 PPNALAQLSA
+340 PPNALAQLNTE
-350 GLGRANSKQGS
+350 LVRANSKQGS

-407 QVESKVTPSSPSQQ
+407 QAESNAKLPAVKKL

-487 GRSADVVLPPT
+487 GRTAEVVLPPT

-520 TGFVAVN
+520 TGFAAVN
-527 EMALTIRRKGMTPLI
+527 AMALSIRRKGMTPLI

-562 AHQDALQTARQL
+562 AHQDALHTARQL
-574 RAAGHAILF
+574 RIAGHAILF

-595 ALATEMAAQY
+595 ALANEMDAQY

-621 AHLARQ
+621 AYLARQ

>member
-1 MTTQRGQST
+1 MTTQRGQSA

-43 WFALMQTQI
+43 WFAFLQTQI
-52 ASGAHFQKIPLQIQD
+52 APSAHFQKIPLQIQD
-67 EQLLGGLDLEATLQ
+67 EQLLGGLDLEATLS

-87 SAGLLAKSHGGFIVL
+87 SSGLLAKSHGGFIVL
-102 PMAERISP
+102 PMAERVSS

-117 QVVDRGEVRHPQQ
+117 QVVDRGAVRHPQQ
-130 TAEFTPCAFGMIA
+130 TAELTPCEFGMIA

-169 QLSQNDCADSL
+169 QLSQNDCTDSL
-180 EITPTVIAEAKKR
+180 EITPAVIAEAKKR
-193 LPEIGCDASFI
+193 LPEIECDTRFI

-264 REEQVPDDSADN
+264 REEFESDEPDADP
-276 TDSAEDEEQ
+276 DSAEDEESQ
-285 PNEQESKSEQ
+285 VQ
-295 EQQAPDDP
+295 DDP
-303 NQNGDRDAD
+303 NQDTGIDTDA
-312 VNEPKEN
+312 NQPKEN
-319 MEQPSTDDLEE
+319 KEEPSADDLEE

-340 PPNALAQLSA
+340 PPNALAQLTA

-407 QVESKVTPSSPSQQ
+407 QAESKVRQSSVNKQ

-433 VKRYQQRQ
+433 IKRYQQRQ

-487 GRSADVVLPPT
+487 GRTADVVLPPT

-520 TGFVAVN
+520 TGFAAVN
-527 EMALTIRRKGMTPLI
+527 EMALSIRRKGMTPLI
-542 VVMTDGVANV
+542 VVMTDGIANV

-562 AHQDALQTARQL
+562 AHQDALQTAGQL

-595 ALATEMAAQY
+595 ALANEMNAQY

>member
-1 MTTQRGQST
+1 MTTQRGQSA

-43 WFALMQTQI
+43 WFAFLEMQI
-52 ASGAHFQKIPLQIQD
+52 APNAHFQKIPLQIQD

-81 YGKPIY
+81 YGKPVY
-87 SAGLLAKSHGGFIVL
+87 STGLLAKSHGGFIVL

-117 QVVDRGEVRHPQQ
+117 QVVDRGEVRHPQN
-130 TAEFTPCAFGMIA
+130 TAELTPCTFGMIA
-143 FDEGIAPDE
+143 LDEGIAPDE
-152 SIHPRLAEHM
+152 SMHPRLVEHM

-169 QLSQNDCADSL
+169 PLSLNDCTDSL
-180 EITPTVIAEAKKR
+180 EITPTVITEAKNR
-193 LPEIGCDASFI
+193 LPEIECDASFI
-204 ESLMQSAAAFGVD
+204 ESLLQSAAAFGVD

-236 NQDAVTEDE
+236 NQNAVTEDE

-264 REEQVPDDSADN
+264 REEQEPDESAD
-276 TDSAEDEEQ
+276 DAEPPNEEQ
-285 PNEQESKSEQ
+285 SKSEQ
-295 EQQAPDDP
+295 DPQEQDDP
-303 NQNGDRDAD
+303 NQNGDRDTDA
-312 VNEPKEN
+312 NEPKEN
-319 MEQPSTDDLEE
+319 MEQPSADDLEE
-330 LLIEAIRAGI
+330 LLIEAIKAGI
-340 PPNALAQLSA
+340 PANALAQLNTE
-350 GLGRANSKQGS
+350 LGRANSKQGS

-407 QVESKVTPSSPSQQ
+407 QAESRVTLSSPNKQ

-433 VKRYQQRQ
+433 IKRYQQRQ

-487 GRSADVVLPPT
+487 GRTADVVLPPT

-520 TGFVAVN
+520 TGFAAVN
-527 EMALTIRRKGMTPLI
+527 AMALSIRRKGMTPLI

-562 AHQDALQTARQL
+562 AHQDALHTARQL

-595 ALATEMAAQY
+595 ALANEMAAQY

-621 AHLARQ
+621 AYLARQ

>member
-1 MTTQRGQST
+1 MTTQRGQSA

-36 FGPIRDA
+36 FGSIRDA
-43 WFALMQTQI
+43 WFAFLGTQI
-52 ASGAHFQKIPLQIQD
+52 SPNAHFQKIPLQIQD

-81 YGKPIY
+81 YGKPVY
-87 SAGLLAKSHGGFIVL
+87 STGLLAKSHGGFIVL

-117 QVVDRGEVRHPQQ
+117 QVADRGEVRHPQN

-169 QLSQNDCADSL
+169 QLGLNDCTDSL
-180 EITPTVIAEAKKR
+180 EITPAVIAEAKKR
-193 LPEIGCDASFI
+193 LSEIECDASFI
-204 ESLMQSAAAFGVD
+204 ESLLQSAAAFGVD

-264 REEQVPDDSADN
+264 REEQEPDESAD
-276 TDSAEDEEQ
+276 DAEPPNEEQ
-285 PNEQESKSEQ
+285 SKSEQ
-295 EQQAPDDP
+295 DPQEQDDP
-303 NQNGDRDAD
+303 NQNGDRDTDA
-312 VNEPKEN
+312 NQSKEN
-319 MEQPSTDDLEE
+319 MEQPSRDDLEE
-330 LLIEAIRAGI
+330 LLIEAIKAGI
-340 PPNALAQLSA
+340 PPNALAQLNTE
-350 GLGRANSKQGS
+350 LGRANSKQGS

-407 QVESKVTPSSPSQQ
+407 QAEFKLKLPTMNKQC
-421 RSRIQIRADDLH
+421 SRIQIRADDLH

-487 GRSADVVLPPT
+487 GRTADVVLPPT

-520 TGFVAVN
+520 TGFAAVN
-527 EMALTIRRKGMTPLI
+527 AMALSIRRKGMTPLI
-542 VVMTDGVANV
+542 VVMTDGIANV

-562 AHQDALQTARQL
+562 AHQDALHTARQL

-595 ALATEMAAQY
+595 ALANEMNAQY

>member
-1 MTTQRGQST
+1 MTTQRGQSA

-36 FGPIRDA
+36 FGPIRDV
-43 WFALMQTQI
+43 WFAFLETQI
-52 ASGAHFQKIPLQIQD
+52 APGAHFQKIPLQIQD

-81 YGKPIY
+81 YGRPIY
-87 SAGLLAKSHGGFIVL
+87 STGLLAKSHGGFIVL
-102 PMAERISP
+102 PMAERVSP

-130 TAEFTPCAFGMIA
+130 TNEFAPCLFGMIA
-143 FDEGIAPDE
+143 LDEGIGPDE

-169 QLSQNDCADSL
+169 QLSLDDCKDSL
-180 EITPTVIAEAKKR
+180 EITPVVIAEAKQR
-193 LPEIGCDASFI
+193 LPEIECDTRFI

-217 SIRAGLFAVRAA
+217 SIRAGLFAIRAA

-236 NQDAVTEDE
+236 NQQAVTEDE

-264 REEQVPDDSADN
+264 REDLEPDAEP
-276 TDSAEDEEQ
+276 DSAEEEER
-285 PNEQESKSEQ
+285 PNEDQSKSEKEPQ
-295 EQQAPDDP
+295 EQDDP
-303 NQNGDRDAD
+303 NQGKDSDTDANQP
-312 VNEPKEN
+312 NENKE
-319 MEQPSTDDLEE
+319 EPSADDLEE

-350 GLGRANSKQGS
+350 RLGRANSKQGS

-407 QVESKVTPSSPSQQ
+407 QAESKVKLPSVSKQ

-433 VKRYQQRQ
+433 IKRYQQRQ

-487 GRSADVVLPPT
+487 GRTAEVVLPPT

-520 TGFVAVN
+520 TGFAAVN
-527 EMALTIRRKGMTPLI
+527 AMALSIRRKGMTPLI

-562 AHQDALQTARQL
+562 AHQDALHTARQL

-583 IDTASA
+583 IDTAST
-589 PQALAE
+589 PQVLAE
-595 ALATEMAAQY
+595 ALANEMNAQY

-621 AHLARQ
+621 AYLARQ

>member
-1 MTTQRGQST
+1 MTTQRGQSA

-23 DPHGLGGICVKSQ
+23 DPHGLGGICIKSQ

-43 WFALMQTQI
+43 WFVFLETQI
-52 ASGAHFQKIPLQIQD
+52 APGAQFQKIPLQIQD

-81 YGKPIY
+81 HGKPVY
-87 SAGLLAKSHGGFIVL
+87 STGLLAKSHGGFIVL

-117 QVVDRGEVRHPQQ
+117 QVVDRGEVRHPQK
-130 TAEFTPCAFGMIA
+130 TTELSPCAFGIIA

-152 SIHPRLAEHM
+152 SISSRLAEHM

-169 QLSQNDCADSL
+169 SLSLNDCTDSL

-193 LPEIGCDASFI
+193 LPEIECDVRFI

-217 SIRAGLFAVRAA
+217 SIRAGLFAVRTA

-236 NQDAVTEDE
+236 NQDAVMEDE
-245 VVDAARLVLSHRAT
+245 VVDAARLVFSHRAT

-264 REEQVPDDSADN
+264 REEQEPDESADD

-285 PNEQESKSEQ
+285 PNEEQSKSEQ
-295 EQQAPDDP
+295 DPQEQDDL
-303 NQNGDRDAD
+303 NQNGDGDTNAD
-312 VNEPKEN
+312 EPKEN
-319 MEQPSTDDLEE
+319 MEEPNADDLEE
-330 LLIEAIRAGI
+330 LLIEAIKAGI
-340 PPNALAQLSA
+340 PANALAQLNTE
-350 GLGRANSKQGS
+350 LGRANSKQGS

-407 QVESKVTPSSPSQQ
+407 QAEFNLKLSAVKKQG
-421 RSRIQIRADDLH
+421 SRIQIRADDLH

-487 GRSADVVLPPT
+487 GRTAEVVLPPT

-520 TGFVAVN
+520 TGFAAVN
-527 EMALTIRRKGMTPLI
+527 AMALSIRRKGMTPLI

-562 AHQDALQTARQL
+562 AHQDALHTARQL
-574 RAAGHAILF
+574 RTAGHAILF

-595 ALATEMAAQY
+595 ALAKEMAAQY

-621 AHLARQ
+621 AYLARQ

>member
-1 MTTQRGQST
+1 MTTQRGQSA

-43 WFALMQTQI
+43 WFAFLTTQI
-52 ASGAHFQKIPLQIQD
+52 APGAHYQKIPLQIQD
-67 EQLLGGLDLEATLQ
+67 EHLLGGLDLEATLQ
-81 YGKPIY
+81 YGKPVY
-87 SAGLLAKSHGGFIVL
+87 STGLLAKSHGGFVVL
-102 PMAERISP
+102 PMAERIST
-110 HTIAHIL
+110 HTIALIL
-117 QVVDRGEVRHPQQ
+117 QVVDRGEVRHPQN
-130 TAEFTPCAFGMIA
+130 TAELSSCAFGMIA
-143 FDEGIAPDE
+143 LDEGIAPDE
-152 SIHPRLAEHM
+152 SMHPRLAEHM

-169 QLSQNDCADSL
+169 PLSLNDCTDFL

-193 LPEIGCDASFI
+193 LSEIECDARFI
-204 ESLMQSAAAFGVD
+204 ESLLQSAAAFGVD
-217 SIRAGLFAVRAA
+217 SIRAGLFAVRTA

-236 NQDAVTEDE
+236 NQDVVTEDE
-245 VVDAARLVLSHRAT
+245 VVDAARLVLTHRAT

-264 REEQVPDDSADN
+264 REEQEPDESAD
-276 TDSAEDEEQ
+276 DAEPPNEEQ
-285 PNEQESKSEQ
+285 DPQ
-295 EQQAPDDP
+295 EQDDP
-303 NQNGDRDAD
+303 NQNGDGDTDA
-312 VNEPKEN
+312 NEPKEN
-319 MEQPSTDDLEE
+319 MEQPSRDDLEE
-330 LLIEAIRAGI
+330 LLIEAIKAGI
-340 PPNALAQLSA
+340 PANALAQLNTE
-350 GLGRANSKQGS
+350 LGRANSKQGS

-407 QVESKVTPSSPSQQ
+407 QAESKAKLPAVNKQ

-433 VKRYQQRQ
+433 IKRYQQRQ

-520 TGFVAVN
+520 TGFAAVN
-527 EMALTIRRKGMTPLI
+527 EMALSIRRKGMTPLI

-562 AHQDALQTARQL
+562 AHQDALHTARQL

-595 ALATEMAAQY
+595 ALANEMAAQY

-621 AHLARQ
+621 AYLARQ

>member
-1 MTTQRGQST
+1 MTTQRGQSA

-15 TTAALLAI
+15 TTAVLLAI

-43 WFALMQTQI
+43 WFAFMQTQI
-52 ASGAHFQKIPLQIQD
+52 APGIHFQKIPLQIQD
-67 EQLLGGLDLEATLQ
+67 EQLLGGLDLEATLS
-81 YGKPIY
+81 YGKPVY
-87 SAGLLAKSHGGFIVL
+87 STGLLAKSHSGFIVL

-130 TAEFTPCAFGMIA
+130 TAELTPCEFGMIA

-152 SIHPRLAEHM
+152 SMHPRLAEHM

-169 QLSQNDCADSL
+169 PLSLSDCTDSL
-180 EITPTVIAEAKKR
+180 EITPTIIAEAKKR
-193 LPEIGCDASFI
+193 LPEIECDIRFI

-264 REEQVPDDSADN
+264 REEQEQDESAD
-276 TDSAEDEEQ
+276 DAEQPDEEQ
-285 PNEQESKSEQ
+285 SKSEHDPQ
-295 EQQAPDDP
+295 EQDDF
-303 NQNGDRDAD
+303 NQKDDSDTDA
-312 VNEPKEN
+312 NEPKEN
-319 MEQPSTDDLEE
+319 MEQPSADDLEE
-330 LLIEAIRAGI
+330 LLIEAIKAGI
-340 PPNALAQLSA
+340 PANALAQLST
-350 GLGRANSKQGS
+350 GLGRSNSKQGS

-407 QVESKVTPSSPSQQ
+407 KGESRLKLPAVNKQ
-421 RSRIQIRADDLH
+421 RSRIQIRVDDLH

-487 GRSADVVLPPT
+487 GRTAEVVLPPT

-520 TGFVAVN
+520 TGFAAVN

-621 AHLARQ
+621 AYLARQ

>member
-1 MTTQRGQST
+1 MTTQRGQSA

-36 FGPIRDA
+36 FGPIRDV
-43 WFALMQTQI
+43 WFAFLTTQI
-52 ASGAHFQKIPLQIQD
+52 APGAHFQKIPLQIQD

-81 YGKPIY
+81 YGKPVY
-87 SAGLLAKSHGGFIVL
+87 STGLLAKSHGGFVVL

-117 QVVDRGEVRHPQQ
+117 QVVDRGEVRHPQN
-130 TAEFTPCAFGMIA
+130 TAELSPCTFGMIA
-143 FDEGIAPDE
+143 LDEGIAPDE
-152 SIHPRLAEHM
+152 SMHPRLAEHM

-169 QLSQNDCADSL
+169 PLSLNDCTDSL
-180 EITPTVIAEAKKR
+180 EITPAVIAEAKKR
-193 LPEIGCDASFI
+193 LSEIECDARFI
-204 ESLMQSAAAFGVD
+204 ESLLQSAAAFGVD

-245 VVDAARLVLSHRAT
+245 VVDAARLVLTHRAT

-264 REEQVPDDSADN
+264 REEQGSDESAD
-276 TDSAEDEEQ
+276 DAEP
-285 PNEQESKSEQ
+285 PNEVESKSEQ
-295 EQQAPDDP
+295 DPQEQNDS
-303 NQNGDRDAD
+303 NQNDDGDTDA
-312 VNEPKEN
+312 NEPKEN
-319 MEQPSTDDLEE
+319 REEPSRDDLEE
-330 LLIEAIRAGI
+330 LLIEAIKAGI
-340 PPNALAQLSA
+340 PENTLAQLNTE
-350 GLGRANSKQGS
+350 LGRANSKQGS

-407 QVESKVTPSSPSQQ
+407 QAESKVTLSSPNKQ

-487 GRSADVVLPPT
+487 GRTADVVLPPT

-520 TGFVAVN
+520 TGFAAVN
-527 EMALTIRRKGMTPLI
+527 EMALSIRRKGMTPLI
-542 VVMTDGVANV
+542 LVMTDGVANV

-562 AHQDALQTARQL
+562 AHQDALHTARQL

-589 PQALAE
+589 PQVLAE
-595 ALATEMAAQY
+595 ALAKEMAAQY

>member
-1 MTTQRGQST
+1 MTTQRGQSA

-43 WFALMQTQI
+43 WFAFMQMQI
-52 ASGAHFQKIPLQIQD
+52 APGIHFQKIPLQIQD
-67 EQLLGGLDLEATLQ
+67 EQLLGGLDLEATLS

-87 SAGLLAKSHGGFIVL
+87 SSGLLAKSHGGFIVL

-130 TAEFTPCAFGMIA
+130 TAELTPCEFGMIA

-152 SIHPRLAEHM
+152 SMHPRLAEHM
-162 AFEVRLD
+162 AFEIRLD
-169 QLSQNDCADSL
+169 HLSQNDCKDSL
-180 EITPTVIAEAKKR
+180 EITPAVIAEARQR
-193 LPEIGCDASFI
+193 LPKIECETRFI

-264 REEQVPDDSADN
+264 REELEPDEPEVEP
-276 TDSAEDEEQ
+276 DSAEDTEQ
-285 PNEQESKSEQ
+285 PNEDQSKSEQ
-295 EQQAPDDP
+295 EPQEQDDP
-303 NQNGDRDAD
+303 NQGKDGDAD
-312 VNEPKEN
+312 ANQPKEN
-319 MEQPSTDDLEE
+319 IEQPSADDLEE

-361 KGQFGQLQKNAN
+361 KGEFGQLQKNAN

-407 QVESKVTPSSPSQQ
+407 QAEPKMTLSSPNKQ
-421 RSRIQIRADDLH
+421 RSRIQIRVDDLH
-433 VKRYQQRQ
+433 IKRYQQRQ

-487 GRSADVVLPPT
+487 GRTAEVVLPPT

-520 TGFVAVN
+520 TGFAAVN
-527 EMALTIRRKGMTPLI
+527 AMALSIRRKGMTPLI

-595 ALATEMAAQY
+595 ALANEMNAQY

>member
-1 MTTQRGQST
+1 MTTQRGQSA

-36 FGPIRDA
+36 FGAIRDT
-43 WFALMQTQI
+43 WFAFLETQI
-52 ASGAHFQKIPLQIQD
+52 APGAHFQKIPLQIQD

-81 YGKPIY
+81 YGKPVY
-87 SAGLLAKSHGGFIVL
+87 STGLLAKSHGGFVVL

-117 QVVDRGEVRHPQQ
+117 QVVDRGEVRHPQK
-130 TAEFTPCAFGMIA
+130 TAELSPCAFGMIA

-169 QLSQNDCADSL
+169 SLCLNDCTDSL
-180 EITPTVIAEAKKR
+180 EITAAVIAEAKKR
-193 LPEIGCDASFI
+193 LPEIECDVRFI

-264 REEQVPDDSADN
+264 REEQEPDESAD
-276 TDSAEDEEQ
+276 DAE
-285 PNEQESKSEQ
+285 PSNQ
-295 EQQAPDDP
+295 EQDPQEQDDL
-303 NQNGDRDAD
+303 NQKGDSDTDA
-312 VNEPKEN
+312 NEPKEN
-319 MEQPSTDDLEE
+319 REEPSADDLEE
-330 LLIEAIRAGI
+330 LLIEAIKAGI
-340 PPNALAQLSA
+340 PANALARLNTE
-350 GLGRANSKQGS
+350 LGRANSKQGS

-407 QVESKVTPSSPSQQ
+407 QAESKLKPPTVNKQ
-421 RSRIQIRADDLH
+421 RSRIQIRAEDLH

-487 GRSADVVLPPT
+487 GRSADIVLPPT
-498 RSLVRAKRNLAALP
+498 RSLVRAKRNLVALP

-520 TGFVAVN
+520 TGFAAVN
-527 EMALTIRRKGMTPLI
+527 EMALAIRRKGMTPLI

-552 TLEGVGGRER
+552 TLEGVGGRDR

-614 KAISQRA
+614 KAISQHA

>member
-1 MTTQRGQST
+1 MTTQRGQSA

-36 FGPIRDA
+36 FGPIRDV
-43 WFALMQTQI
+43 WFAFLETQI
-52 ASGAHFQKIPLQIQD
+52 APGAHFQKIPLQIQD

-81 YGKPIY
+81 YGRPIY
-87 SAGLLAKSHGGFIVL
+87 STGLLAKSHGGFIVL
-102 PMAERISP
+102 PMAERVSP

-130 TAEFTPCAFGMIA
+130 TAEFAPCLFGMIA
-143 FDEGIAPDE
+143 LDEGIGPDE

-169 QLSQNDCADSL
+169 QLSLNDCKDSL
-180 EITPTVIAEAKKR
+180 EITPVVIAEAKQR
-193 LPEIGCDASFI
+193 LPEIECDTRFI

-217 SIRAGLFAVRAA
+217 SIRAGLFAIRAA

-236 NQDAVTEDE
+236 NQQAVTEDE
-245 VVDAARLVLSHRAT
+245 VVDAARLVLTHRAT

-264 REEQVPDDSADN
+264 REDLEPDAEP
-276 TDSAEDEEQ
+276 DSAEDKER
-285 PNEQESKSEQ
+285 PNEDQSKLEKEPQ
-295 EQQAPDDP
+295 EQDDP
-303 NQNGDRDAD
+303 NQGKDSDTDANQP
-312 VNEPKEN
+312 NENKE
-319 MEQPSTDDLEE
+319 EPSADDLEE

-407 QVESKVTPSSPSQQ
+407 QAESKVKLPSVSKQ

-433 VKRYQQRQ
+433 IKRYQQRQ

-487 GRSADVVLPPT
+487 GRTAEVVLPPT

-520 TGFVAVN
+520 TGFAAVN
-527 EMALTIRRKGMTPLI
+527 AMALSIRRKGMTPLI

-595 ALATEMAAQY
+595 ALANEMNAQY

-621 AHLARQ
+621 AYLARQ